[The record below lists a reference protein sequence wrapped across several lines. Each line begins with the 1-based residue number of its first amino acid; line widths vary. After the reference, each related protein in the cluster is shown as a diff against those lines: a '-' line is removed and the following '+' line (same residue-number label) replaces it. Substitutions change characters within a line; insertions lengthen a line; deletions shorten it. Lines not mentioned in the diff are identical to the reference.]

1 MLVESV
7 QTAAFTDA
15 ESILLMNA
23 PKAAISA
30 TPTLEEIAEIEKQK
44 RRSFTA
50 AFTDTRSTVINLN
63 RQDDGTWNIALDGRS
78 RQDY

>member
-1 MLVESV
+1 MNLGGMV
-7 QTAAFTDA
+7 
-15 ESILLMNA
+15 MNA

-63 RQDDGTWNIALDGRS
+63 RQDDGT
-78 RQDY
+78 